1 MVVEEMNLLDY
12 DNREEENSPLYE
24 KSLKQASRKSTLEDR
39 QHRLMDWLEENFIPS
54 RYYSIEEIVDR
65 VVDSEGKPYYKLNTN
80 PYNHDKC
87 VALSN
92 DVRTINWTI
101 VDRYHIILKDNK
113 GGIKLCESKE
123 EFEAWKEET
132 KAPLIKKLGYLSNL
146 EWKEKREGTMPLIN
160 LKNRVL
166 SGSELGF
173 VEVNARGKDDE
184 KE

>member
-1 MVVEEMNLLDY
+1 MVCEQIDLFSYN
-12 DNREEENSPLYE
+12 NEEEESPLRK
-24 KSLKQASRKSTLEDR
+24 KSIQQANRKSSLIDR
-39 QHRLMDWLEENFIPS
+39 QHRLMDFLKDNFIS
-54 RYYSIEEIVDR
+54 GRYYSIEEIVDR

-146 EWKEKREGTMPLIN
+146 EWKEKREGTCPIVN
-160 LKNRVL
+160 LANNPIDIDEVKPI
-166 SGSELGF
+166 
-173 VEVNARGKDDE
+173 EVNAR
-184 KE
+184 